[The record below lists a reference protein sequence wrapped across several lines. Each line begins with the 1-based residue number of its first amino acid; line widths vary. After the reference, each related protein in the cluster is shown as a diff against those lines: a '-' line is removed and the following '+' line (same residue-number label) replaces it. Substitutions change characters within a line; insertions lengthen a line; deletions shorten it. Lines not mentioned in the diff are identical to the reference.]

1 MPDKLKVGIIG
12 TGIIGKSHIHGYKSM
27 RDDVEIIAVADV
39 DPVEAQ
45 RVAQENG
52 IPRVF
57 SDYRDVLKID
67 EIDSIDVCLPNFL
80 HAPVTIAGL
89 EAGKHVYCE
98 KPMART
104 GAEAQAMYDTAQRT
118 GKKLAVQM
126 GTVFTKEARTAKR
139 LIEEGALGRVY
150 YVKTSHYRRRG
161 RVYVDGYAT
170 PHFVQKEKSGG
181 GTLLDMAIYHIAR
194 MVYLL
199 DNPELETV
207 TASTFQELDMDEKR
221 RKESGYNVEE
231 LGTGFVRFSGN
242 ITMFVEEAWAAN
254 IDGGEG
260 DRIMGSK
267 GGIKLEP
274 FTFYTDMYGM
284 DADVSFNIDAY
295 ERRQR
300 SLGYMG
306 NGFDGSQQHFVWGL
320 LGRVELIDTGAIGLT
335 VARITEAMYQSAEQ
349 RSEINLRPA

>member
-1 MPDKLKVGIIG
+1 MSDQLKVGVIG
-12 TGIIGKSHIHGYKSM
+12 TGLIGKSHINRYQSM
-27 RDDVEIIAVADV
+27 RDDVEIIAVV
-39 DPVEAQ
+39 DIDESEAQ
-45 RVAQENG
+45 RVAQENA

-57 SDYRDVLKID
+57 SDYHDLLKID
-67 EIDSIDVCLPNFL
+67 EIDSVDVCLPNFL
-80 HAPVTIAGL
+80 HAPVTIAAL

-98 KPMART
+98 KPMAKT
-104 GAEAQAMYDTAQRT
+104 GPEAQAMYDAAQRT

-126 GTVFTKEARTAKR
+126 GMVFSKEARTAKR

-161 RVYVDGYAT
+161 RPYVDGYAT
-170 PHFVQKEKSGG
+170 PHFVQKEKAGG
-181 GTLLDMAIYHIAR
+181 GTLLDMAIYHMAR

-199 DNPELETV
+199 DNPEIETV

-221 RKESGYNVEE
+221 RQEGGYNVEE
-231 LGTGFVRFSGN
+231 LGTGFVRFKGD

-267 GGIKLEP
+267 GGIRLEP
-274 FTFYTDMYGM
+274 FTLYTDMYGM

-295 ERRQR
+295 ERRMR

-306 NGFDGSQQHFVWGL
+306 DGYEGSQQHFVWGL
-320 LGRVELIDTGAIGLT
+320 LGRVQMIDTGAIGLT
-335 VARITEAMYQSAEQ
+335 VARITEAMFQSAEA
-349 RSEINLRPA
+349 RKEIDLR